1 MTKTQWHD
9 LCAHTQMQQ
18 HCKKKRH
25 LNVFPPP
32 PTTTLS
38 GAFSLP
44 LSDREERRVSFCSH
58 SVSLSSCLPI
68 SPSHFSV
75 GPVCLSLSRRHT
87 VLSILSR
94 REYQHVK
101 AGPSLGARWMSPLT
115 ATLLCLIRS
124 RLNTKKRTEGIS
136 VAQNTRH
143 SHAPWRRH
151 AVVPAIQT
159 PVIFLWTHCASSHRR
174 GHPPMHQHI
183 YSTMATHTCPFFR
196 GKWALNAALDLEADL
211 RL

>member
-1 MTKTQWHD
+1 MCF
-9 LCAHTQMQQ
+9 L
-18 HCKKKRH
+18 
-25 LNVFPPP
+25 PPP
-32 PTTTLS
+32 P
-38 GAFSLP
+38 P
-44 LSDREERRVSFCSH
+44 LSPVHSPCLCLIEKKDASH
-58 SVSLSSCLPI
+58 SAPTLNHYPPVF
-68 SPSHFSV
+68 PSVHLIFQS
-75 GPVCLSLSRRHT
+75 VCLSLSRRHT

-101 AGPSLGARWMSPLT
+101 ASPSLGARWMSPLT

-159 PVIFLWTHCASSHRR
+159 PFIFLWTLCASSHRR